1 MPALYKVL
9 GYLGTLP
16 FFWLNFV
23 IYSHK
28 NFDTAV
34 FQVLSMM
41 AYGGMILSFLAGIH
55 WALGLPR
62 QNKVQLCLSMLPTI
76 ISFGL
81 IIAFSYTW
89 SFPAP
94 FLVAMGLMFWAMYF
108 IDLKLLETNDFPV
121 DYFVFR
127 RNLTIIVSVSFF
139 ILPIVDFLT

>member
-55 WALGLPR
+55 WALGLTR
-62 QNKVQLCLSMLPTI
+62 QNTKKMLSLH
-76 ISFGL
+76 GKGV
-81 IIAFSYTW
+81 
-89 SFPAP
+89 PAP
-94 FLVAMGLMFWAMYF
+94 
-108 IDLKLLETNDFPV
+108 IDGENTKQV
-121 DYFVFR
+121 
-127 RNLTIIVSVSFF
+127 I
-139 ILPIVDFLT
+139 